1 MKLSA
6 LFGMMMFA
14 LLEVVRSQFA
24 RSYGAEAKD
33 SLEYVLLVSLTGI
46 ELGSCWSW
54 ADALT
59 TRLAVRPRGNY

>member
-33 SLEYVLLVSLTGI
+33 SLEYVLLVSLS
-46 ELGSCWSW
+46 LLLLHLVYP
-54 ADALT
+54 DLD
-59 TRLAVRPRGNY
+59 